1 MSAQAVLAPQ
11 TPRQHAK
18 RIAEQNYDALEG
30 EVVRAV
36 GRRLAV
42 RNMRLDDS
50 DLEEA
55 YCLAWQGVWEKI
67 SAGAKVAN
75 LTGMLVEVTWRRAVD
90 SYREMRPS
98 QHADVDVADRGV
110 QVDVDERLDDHA
122 KLQRFIQRLKG
133 RLSRREC
140 EAVSLCLIQGYTRP
154 EARELLGID
163 SEERMQKLMDGATRK
178 IGGIV
183 ASINAR
189 GCGGDEWARM
199 MRSYAFGTLAESDR
213 DYQRAAAHI
222 EDCAACRRYVMGL
235 RGLAAVIP
243 PIGVP
248 FLPVTG
254 HEAGI
259 FGFLA
264 RLLRGHGSANATSG
278 ALQTA
283 AAGGS
288 AAGGGAGVAG
298 SLSTVKVAAVLAAAA
313 ASAGAVAVSVS
324 VVPHHRHATRHVHV
338 ARAAPVLPTASAV
351 SVGTVGARESASSAT
366 RGTTHSGAGSGR
378 VTPVEREFG
387 IEGEHIAQT
396 PSAPAARHVSASTA
410 STAASAPRAAS
421 GAGSVEKEF
430 GPEH

>member
-1 MSAQAVLAPQ
+1 MSAQAVLPPQ
-11 TPRQHAK
+11 TPRQHAE
-18 RIAEQNYDALEG
+18 RITEQNYYALES
-30 EVVRAV
+30 EVIRTV
-36 GRRLAV
+36 GRRLAA
-42 RNMRLDDS
+42 RNMRLDAS

-98 QHADVDVADRGV
+98 QHADVDVADHV
-110 QVDVDERLDDHA
+110 VEVDLDGRLDDHA

-133 RLSRREC
+133 RLNQREC
-140 EAVSLCLIQGYTRP
+140 EAVSLCLIHGYTRP
-154 EARELLGID
+154 EARVVLGID

-183 ASINAR
+183 ESINAR

-199 MRSYAFGTLAESDR
+199 MRSYALGTLAEGDR
-213 DYQRAAAHI
+213 DYQRAEEHI
-222 EDCAACRRYVMGL
+222 EGCAACRRYVMGL

-248 FLPVTG
+248 LLHITG
-254 HEAGI
+254 GI
-259 FGFLA
+259 FAFLA

-278 ALQTA
+278 TLQTA

-298 SLSTVKVAAVLAAAA
+298 SLSTVKVAAVLVAAA
-313 ASAGAVAVSVS
+313 ASAGAVAVSVTG
-324 VVPHHRHATRHVHV
+324 VPHHRHGTRHVHV
-338 ARAAPVLPTASAV
+338 ARSAPAFSRTGSAASA
-351 SVGTVGARESASSAT
+351 GAVGARESASSTA
-366 RGTTHSGAGSGR
+366 RATTHSGGGSGR
-378 VTPVEREFG
+378 VTAVEREFG

-396 PSAPAARHVSASTA
+396 ASAPTARHVSASSA
-410 STAASAPRAAS
+410 STAPSSPQVGS
-421 GAGSVEKEF
+421 SAGSVEKEF
-430 GPEH
+430 GPER